1 MPSLLNPNLSHT
13 STTPQ
18 RPSPHQQPRLSS
30 EHIDLWEHAA
40 LLYHHFEW
48 QSAIET
54 FQHLAREIRD
64 REARTLCLLNA
75 AIIQARLG
83 DYAFAAATLEAAART
98 DGSFILT
105 PYLLGIMEWE
115 LGNLIKAEACLE
127 LSLLALRRH
136 AGEGIVDFSR
146 HGLDFRLQGEVVRQ
160 GLRRLRGVNPFS
172 GEEEAQSQIVGF
184 AGFSADDI
192 FEAPVREGGRS
203 SSSSEEN
210 LTVKRRREEEQFIS
224 GGGKAARNRQP
235 DSLVVESSS
244 SPKPTTTTKNPRET
258 FQDLKAFLRG
268 HKPMPAPNRPN
279 TRTSAAPPPDP
290 LRPRPR
296 PRPPHPPPAVAAA
309 AAAAEATYHSTW
321 RRRPPTPYIPRDARG
336 EYHSVGELARFIRRY
351 RNQAAPMSPRDPRG
365 VGESTG
371 ELARFIRSAGGGEE
385 GRLRMPFL
393 EGGEGRGGL
402 GRGEV
407 ESLLDLYLYR
417 GDGIGIG
424 GGGGGG
430 VEGGSEGREE
440 CIPRRY
446 SDPIPAH
453 TAPKPTTKGI
463 RNRIPTD
470 PNTPTSS
477 PFPSSSKH
485 SKEENRTSDETLTL
499 LLPNVYEGTPSQT
512 PTDDKPST
520 PPPLSLQLLD
530 SSNHHRHPIAEE
542 DNPLAR
548 FHTAG
553 SETSSLFRHS
563 MVTVERAEIARDEAL
578 RRLEGRVR
586 GEGKPSR
593 IKTTRDGRENDKI
606 DDGGRGENNVDGG
619 GGGCP
624 PTITKIAY
632 YDNDATVDHDTVDTM
647 SANKFSNKI
656 SDGKVIPATTTPTT
670 MLTKTGRGKLL
681 LAPSSHS
688 KPLPPGPPRGK
699 AGRFEVFLADGFPD
713 RRKDGGSGG
722 VSGGGGDDEK
732 GKEEGSAVRVP
743 SSKIFAYMS
752 RGWAFLEGKEGEDKW
767 EG

>member
-1 MPSLLNPNLSHT
+1 MPSLLNPNLSQT
-13 STTPQ
+13 STDPQ

-48 QSAIET
+48 HSAIDT
-54 FQHLAREIRD
+54 FQHLALTIPAEAK
-64 REARTLCLLNA
+64 EARTLCLLNA

-83 DYAFAAATLEAAART
+83 DYALAAQTLEAAART

-127 LSLLALRRH
+127 ILLLALRRH

-146 HGLDFRLQGEVVRQ
+146 HGLDFRLQGEVVREE
-160 GLRRLRGVNPFS
+160 LRRLRGVNPFS
-172 GEEEAQSQIVGF
+172 EEAAAAAAAQSQIVGF
-184 AGFSADDI
+184 AGFSANCI

-203 SSSSEEN
+203 KEEEED
-210 LTVKRRREEEQFIS
+210 LTVKRRREEEEHFIPV
-224 GGGKAARNRQP
+224 GGGKAAINRQP

-244 SPKPTTTTKNPRET
+244 SPKPTTTKNPRET

-268 HKPMPAPNRPN
+268 HKPMPTPNRPN
-279 TRTSAAPPPDP
+279 TRTSAAPPDP

-296 PRPPHPPPAVAAA
+296 PPQPAQPLPSPAATP
-309 AAAAEATYHSTW
+309 EATYHSTW
-321 RRRPPTPYIPRDARG
+321 RRRPTTPYIPRDARG
-336 EYHSVGELARFIRRY
+336 EHHSVGELARFIRRY

-402 GRGEV
+402 GGGEV

-417 GDGIGIG
+417 GDGIGLG
-424 GGGGGG
+424 GGGGGRG
-430 VEGGSEGREE
+430 GGGGGEGGEK
-440 CIPRRY
+440 CISRRY

-453 TAPKPTTKGI
+453 TATTVVTG
-463 RNRIPTD
+463 RMERQIPSH
-470 PNTPTSS
+470 PNASTTSHF
-477 PFPSSSKH
+477 PPSSSS
-485 SKEENRTSDETLTL
+485 SKPLPSAETVTL
-499 LLPNVYEGTPSQT
+499 LLPEVYEGTSQT
-512 PTDDKPST
+512 PTVETST
-520 PPPLSLQLLD
+520 LTPLSLQLLD
-530 SSNHHRHPIAEE
+530 SPNHHRHPIAEE

-563 MVTVERAEIARDEAL
+563 MITVERAEIARGEAL
-578 RRLEGRVR
+578 RRLEGRAR
-586 GEGKPSR
+586 GEGKALR
-593 IKTTRDGRENDKI
+593 IRVGGRGGRENDKT
-606 DDGGRGENNVDGG
+606 DDGGRGENSSGG
-619 GGGCP
+619 GGSGGA
-624 PTITKIAY
+624 PTITQIFY

-647 SANKFSNKI
+647 VANNSSNKM
-656 SDGKVIPATTTPTT
+656 SDGKVIPATTTTTT
-670 MLTKTGRGKLL
+670 MMTKTGRGKLL
-681 LAPSSHS
+681 LPSSSHS

-713 RRKDGGSGG
+713 RRKDDDDDD
-722 VSGGGGDDEK
+722 GGGGRGGRGE
-732 GKEEGSAVRVP
+732 GGEKEEGKKEGNAVRVP
-743 SSKIFAYMS
+743 SSKIFEYMS
-752 RGWAFLEGKEGEDKW
+752 RG
-767 EG
+767 

>member
-48 QSAIET
+48 HSAIDT
-54 FQHLAREIRD
+54 FQHLALRIPAEAK
-64 REARTLCLLNA
+64 EARTLCLLNA

-83 DYAFAAATLEAAART
+83 DYALAAQTLEAAART

-127 LSLLALRRH
+127 ISLLTLRRH
-136 AGEGIVDFSR
+136 AGEGIVDFTR
-146 HGLDFRLQGEVVRQ
+146 HGLDFRLRGEVVRE
-160 GLRRLRGVNPFS
+160 GLRRLRGVNLLS
-172 GEEEAQSQIVGF
+172 EEVEKEAQSQIVGF
-184 AGFSADDI
+184 AIFSADCI

-203 SSSSEEN
+203 KEEEEED
-210 LTVKRRREEEQFIS
+210 LTVKKRREEEEHFIPV
-224 GGGKAARNRQP
+224 GGGKAAINRQP

-244 SPKPTTTTKNPRET
+244 SPKPTTTKNPRET

-268 HKPMPAPNRPN
+268 HKPMPTPNRPN
-279 TRTSAAPPPDP
+279 TRTSAAPPDP
-290 LRPRPR
+290 LRPRP
-296 PRPPHPPPAVAAA
+296 PHPLPAVAP
-309 AAAAEATYHSTW
+309 AAAEATYHSTW

-371 ELARFIRSAGGGEE
+371 ELARFIRCAGGGGE
-385 GRLRMPFL
+385 GGLRMPFL

-417 GDGIGIG
+417 GDGIGLGAG
-424 GGGGGG
+424 GEG
-430 VEGGSEGREE
+430 VGAEGGEE
-440 CIPRRY
+440 CTPRRY

-453 TAPKPTTKGI
+453 TATTVVTG
-463 RNRIPTD
+463 RRERQIPTD
-470 PNTPTSS
+470 PNASTTSNL
-477 PFPSSSKH
+477 PPSSS
-485 SKEENRTSDETLTL
+485 SSEPRPSDQALTL
-499 LLPNVYEGTPSQT
+499 LLPTVYDGTPAHT
-512 PTDDKPST
+512 TDDNNPAKS
-520 PPPLSLQLLD
+520 PPLSLQLLPSP
-530 SSNHHRHPIAEE
+530 SSPRHAVAEE

-553 SETSSLFRHS
+553 SETSTLFRHS
-563 MVTVERAEIARDEAL
+563 MVTVERAEIARGEAL
-578 RRLEGRVR
+578 RRLEGRAR
-586 GEGKPSR
+586 GEGKALR
-593 IKTTRDGRENDKI
+593 IRVGGRGGRENDKT
-606 DDGGRGENNVDGG
+606 DDGGRGENSSGG
-619 GGGCP
+619 GGSGGA
-624 PTITKIAY
+624 PTITSIAY
-632 YDNDATVDHDTVDTM
+632 YDNDAVDHNTVDTM
-647 SANKFSNKI
+647 VEANVTNKI
-656 SDGKVIPATTTPTT
+656 SDGKVMLPTTTTT
-670 MLTKTGRGKLL
+670 TTTKTGRGKFLL
-681 LAPSSHS
+681 PSSHS

-713 RRKDGGSGG
+713 RRKDDDD
-722 VSGGGGDDEK
+722 GGGRGGRGEGGEK
-732 GKEEGSAVRVP
+732 EGNAVRVP
-743 SSKIFAYMS
+743 SSKIFEYMS
-752 RGWAFLEGKEGEDKW
+752 RG
-767 EG
+767 